1 MGSACSSSSATAVSR
16 VLDVVDHK
24 KTPASPT
31 INDHSLR
38 ESHYHAATCAYSEL
52 SASLLRFVTLL
63 LNPASGIEICHHLER
78 ASNCTPRDMRPSAR
92 KLLRLIR
99 WLCRHGVEIYGQLEA
114 VQRGSDSLVNRFYEW
129 SGAYTKIH
137 GMAIEDCWLT
147 FCIIKAMVVVEGRP
161 PEVEKARLVERFLTV
176 DTVPETVLRRSLVVL
191 AVNSDLVFHIIS
203 PILAAK

>member
-1 MGSACSSSSATAVSR
+1 MGSACSSSSAATVSR

-31 INDHSLR
+31 AADHSLR
-38 ESHYHAATCAYSEL
+38 ESHYHAATCAYGEL
-52 SASLLRFVTLL
+52 SASLLRFVTVL
-63 LNPASGIEICHHLER
+63 LNPANGIEICHHLEP
-78 ASNCTPRDMRPSAR
+78 ASNHTPRDMRPSALQ
-92 KLLRLIR
+92 LLRLVR
-99 WLCRHGVEIYGQLEA
+99 WLCRRGAGIYSQLEA
-114 VQRGSDSLVNRFYEW
+114 VHRDSDSLVNRFYEW
-129 SGAYTKIH
+129 PGAYTKIH

-161 PEVEKARLVERFLTV
+161 PEVEKARLIERFLTV

-191 AVNSDLVFHIIS
+191 AVNSDLVLHIIS